1 MEKSTINK
9 RFIEA
14 VDYLLST
21 GKVDSKG
28 ALAATL
34 GIKSTKFSE
43 ILNERMNIGTDLAAL
58 ICSHYDISP
67 EWLLLGIGSKFR
79 NDQLYPTEPV
89 MVESEKSGE
98 AAAFYKMYKE
108 KDEEN
113 KELLKENA
121 RLEERLRLAETGKSD
136 FGQAAESASSENTLS
151 RTSRSVTSAGAHLK
165 G

>member
-1 MEKSTINK
+1 
-9 RFIEA
+9 
-14 VDYLLST
+14 
-21 GKVDSKG
+21 
-28 ALAATL
+28 
-34 GIKSTKFSE
+34 
-43 ILNERMNIGTDLAAL
+43 
-58 ICSHYDISP
+58 
-67 EWLLLGIGSKFR
+67 
-79 NDQLYPTEPV
+79 

-98 AAAFYKMYKE
+98 AAAFYRMYKE

-136 FGQAAESASSENTLS
+136 FGQTAESASSENTLS